1 MLTSVAGWSVVA
13 LTALVTS
20 VGAARASGSDR
31 IPILRESPRPAL
43 GPGAH
48 DGVDAVANAAFV
60 PTAIDKSGNVEG
72 IEYQLE
78 VTSSIDGAVA
88 TAWDIELRTDRGK
101 LVEKLGAGEALT
113 HARGTAAARPVLPTP
128 ADGYYLLVA
137 HVAVSSK
144 DRPDDL
150 LRVEQ
155 PLLVRRGEVRELTA
169 EEWHTDSAANLA
181 FEENEITE
189 MGEQAP

>member
-1 MLTSVAGWSVVA
+1 MTTAIAVCSVVA
-13 LTALVTS
+13 LTPLITS
-20 VGAARASGSDR
+20 VGAAPAAGSVR
-31 IPILRESPRPAL
+31 TPILRESHRPAL
-43 GPGAH
+43 GLGAH
-48 DGVDAVANAAFV
+48 DGVEAVATAEFV
-60 PTAIDKSGNVEG
+60 PTAIDKSDKVEG

-88 TAWDIELRTDRGK
+88 AAWDIELRTDRGK

-113 HARGTAAARPVLPTP
+113 HAKGTAAARPVLPRP
-128 ADGYYLLVA
+128 HDGYHLLVA

-144 DRPDDL
+144 DRGDDL

-155 PLLVRRGEVRELTA
+155 PLLVRKGEVRELTA

-181 FEENEITE
+181 FEENEIDE